1 MSNKYYLFTNQL
13 TEEEH
18 RVIVSIVKHIENGA
32 RRVGI
37 QQIADENFVST
48 SFIMKLCKR
57 LGFGGY
63 SELFYSLSQRVSE
76 GAPQALQTAL
86 QGLVDNYNEAAVARF
101 CGLLGAHHDQKLFVV
116 GAGFADFVADYIV
129 QRLGVCGFMV
139 FINAKIRVSQQRGK
153 RS

>member
-57 LGFGGY
+57 LG
-63 SELFYSLSQRVSE
+63 L
-76 GAPQALQTAL
+76 AATAS
-86 QGLVDNYNEAAVARF
+86 F
-101 CGLLGAHHDQKLFVV
+101 FT
-116 GAGFADFVADYIV
+116 
-129 QRLGVCGFMV
+129 VC
-139 FINAKIRVSQQRGK
+139 
-153 RS
+153 RSA

>member
-63 SELFYSLSQRVSE
+63 SELFYSLFAARKRGRAP
-76 GAPQALQTAL
+76 GAAD
-86 QGLVDNYNEAAVARF
+86 GAA
-101 CGLLGAHHDQKLFVV
+101 
-116 GAGFADFVADYIV
+116 GAG
-129 QRLGVCGFMV
+129 G
-139 FINAKIRVSQQRGK
+139 
-153 RS
+153 